1 MIGFMVKEGEKLMKG
16 SVHED
21 DLFIVHDDV
30 VLMIEKE
37 TITWMRKNN
46 YLHWLLLPMNG
57 FQDGTPY
64 SGLPVNN
71 SPKFVP

>member
-1 MIGFMVKEGEKLMKG
+1 MKEGEKLMKG

-46 YLHWLLLPMNG
+46 YLH
-57 FQDGTPY
+57 
-64 SGLPVNN
+64 
-71 SPKFVP
+71 